1 MSRDDLVLLGE
12 ETVIKSLIRAF
23 AQNVKFYESFLRME
37 QCQKLRTDLQRKK
50 RLEELNRQH
59 QAQMNEVES
68 QKLDEA
74 IEEERKRLEAEEWAE
89 DLSQTV
95 DEQKRR
101 IWNLETQV
109 DALNIYA
116 TENAGM
122 KKSLESREHIDKM
135 PSSRD
140 DVVRYFQQVF
150 ADRLDFSASAIKSRK
165 GCTLAPG
172 VLWEFFYALA
182 TVMWPLLDSGN
193 GDAYAQFRN
202 KTGYDCARGEGAE
215 TRKDKK
221 LMRQYQIDFNGEPID
236 IEPHLTFP
244 AEGQSIHFGYS
255 KNLRKIIIGHCGE
268 HLDNYTTRKVH

>member
-1 MSRDDLVLLGE
+1 
-12 ETVIKSLIRAF
+12 
-23 AQNVKFYESFLRME
+23 
-37 QCQKLRTDLQRKK
+37 
-50 RLEELNRQH
+50 
-59 QAQMNEVES
+59 
-68 QKLDEA
+68 
-74 IEEERKRLEAEEWAE
+74 
-89 DLSQTV
+89 
-95 DEQKRR
+95 
-101 IWNLETQV
+101 
-109 DALNIYA
+109 
-116 TENAGM
+116 M

-150 ADRLDFSASAIKSRK
+150 ADRLDFSASAIKSLK